1 MTGVLL
7 TQATTPII
15 GQIAWLLG
23 KLMDGIFNVLNN
35 AFGIQNIGLC
45 IILFTIIIYTILLP
59 LTIKQQKFSKMSAAM
74 NPEIQA
80 ISKKYRNKKDQAS
93 MVKMQEETQL
103 VYEKYGTSPTGGCLS
118 IFIQFPIL
126 LGLWK
131 VIQNIPAYVG
141 GIKAAYEPL
150 VSQIMATNGY
160 EKIMGAIGKAKP
172 IMMDPSKFD
181 YSQSN
186 TIIDVLYK
194 FQGSTWD
201 TLADKFSHL
210 EPVIRSTQESIHQF
224 NSFLGINIAESP
236 QAMLVQGFKTG
247 AVVMIIGAILIPVLA
262 GLTQWISIKLTP
274 QAAGNDN
281 MADNPMASQMK
292 MMNVMMPLLS
302 VFMCF
307 SFQAGLGLYWIA
319 SAVVRCV
326 QQVIINKHLSKVPME
341 ELVKQN
347 MEKAA
352 KKRSSKNSIS
362 ASEINAMAQRNVR
375 NIEEPK
381 KHKMSEAEREEQLKK
396 AAKANKNAKAGSLA
410 SKANMVKKFNENS

>member
-23 KLMDGIFNVLNN
+23 KLMDGIYNVLNN
-35 AFGIQNIGLC
+35 VFGIQNIGLC

-80 ISKKYRNKKDQAS
+80 ISKKYKNKKDQAS

-141 GIKAAYEPL
+141 GIKEAYEPL
-150 VSQIMATNGY
+150 VSSIMATNGY
-160 EKIMGAIGKAKP
+160 QKIMETIGKAKP
-172 IMMDPSKFD
+172 IMIDPGKFD
-181 YSQSN
+181 YSQPN

-194 FQGSTWD
+194 FQASTWD
-201 TLADKFSHL
+201 TLADKFSAL
-210 EPVIRSTQESIHQF
+210 EPMIRSTQESVHQF

-236 QAMLVQGFKTG
+236 QAMLMDGLKTG
-247 AVVMIIGAILIPVLA
+247 AIVVIIGAILIPVLA

-274 QAAGNDN
+274 QAAGNDDL
-281 MADNPMASQMK
+281 ADNPMASQMK

-319 SAVVRCV
+319 SAVVRCI
-326 QQVIINKHLSKVPME
+326 QQVIINKHLSKIPME
-341 ELVKQN
+341 ELVKEN

-352 KKRSSKNSIS
+352 KKRSNKNSIP
-362 ASEINAMAQRNVR
+362 ANEINKMAQRNVR

-381 KHKMSEAEREEQLKK
+381 KNTMSEAERKAKLDK
-396 AAKANKNAKAGSLA
+396 AAAANKNAKAGSLA
-410 SKANMVKKFNENS
+410 SKANMVKRFNENN

>member
-23 KLMDGIFNVLNN
+23 KLMDGIYNVLNSV
-35 AFGIQNIGLC
+35 FGIQNIGLC

-80 ISKKYRNKKDQAS
+80 VSKKYKNKKDQAS

-103 VYEKYGTSPTGGCLS
+103 IYEKYGTSPTGGCLS

-141 GIKAAYEPL
+141 GIKQAYEPL
-150 VSQIMATNGY
+150 VTSLMATDGY
-160 EKIMGAIGKAKP
+160 QKVMEAIGKAKP
-172 IMMDPSKFD
+172 IMIDPGKYD
-181 YSQSN
+181 YTQAN

-194 FQGSTWD
+194 FQGSNWD
-201 TLADKFSHL
+201 ALAGKFAEL
-210 EPVIRSTQESIHQF
+210 EPVIRSTQESVHQF

-236 QAMLVQGFKTG
+236 QAMLAQGFKTG
-247 AVVMIIGAILIPVLA
+247 AVAVIIGAVLIPVLA

-274 QAAGNDN
+274 QAAGSDN
-281 MADNPMASQMK
+281 VADNPMASQMK

-326 QQVIINKHLSKVPME
+326 QQVIINKHLSKIPME
-341 ELVKQN
+341 ELIKQN

-352 KKRSSKNSIS
+352 KKRGENKGLP
-362 ASEINAMAQRNVR
+362 ASEINKMAQRNVR

-381 KHKMSEAEREEQLKK
+381 NKKMSEAERKAQLEK
-396 AAKANKNAKAGSLA
+396 AANANKNAKSGSLA
-410 SKANMVKKFNENS
+410 SKANMVKRFNENN

>member
-23 KLMDGIFNVLNN
+23 KLMDGIYNVLNN

-80 ISKKYRNKKDQAS
+80 VSKKYKNKKDQAS

-103 VYEKYGTSPTGGCLS
+103 IYEKYGTSPTGGCLS

-141 GIKAAYEPL
+141 GIKQAYEPL
-150 VSQIMATNGY
+150 VTSLMATDGY
-160 EKIMGAIGKAKP
+160 QKVMETIGKAKP
-172 IMMDPSKFD
+172 IMIDPGKFD
-181 YSQSN
+181 YTQSN

-194 FQGSTWD
+194 FQGSNWD
-201 TLADKFSHL
+201 TLAGKFSEL
-210 EPVIRSTQESIHQF
+210 EPVIRSTQESVHQF

-236 QAMLVQGFKTG
+236 QAMLAQGFKTG

-326 QQVIINKHLSKVPME
+326 QQVIINRHLSKIPME
-341 ELVKQN
+341 ELIKKN

-352 KKRSSKNSIS
+352 KKRGDNKGVPAN
-362 ASEINAMAQRNVR
+362 EINRMAQRNVR

-381 KHKMSEAEREEQLKK
+381 NKKMNEAERKAQLEK
-396 AAKANKNAKAGSLA
+396 AAEANKNAKAGSLA
-410 SKANMVKKFNENS
+410 SKANMVKRFNENN